1 MIIELSRALGAALLD
16 GTVGVNAQLSAATF
30 DSTDTIPPLVA
41 AVLTVADNVLKVREE
56 DLAAGPRMTVTV
68 SQAATGEG
76 QPFPSGAVR
85 DASFEVVV
93 DYFVRDP
100 QDFTAARSTA
110 YTLRAAMKAIT
121 HYLLIEPG
129 HGTHAIRNG
138 VAILSAPKQT
148 TEYGHQDVY
157 GAVSNGRITMTL
169 MVRDLSP

>member
-56 DLAAGPRMTVTV
+56 E
-68 SQAATGEG
+68 TGEG